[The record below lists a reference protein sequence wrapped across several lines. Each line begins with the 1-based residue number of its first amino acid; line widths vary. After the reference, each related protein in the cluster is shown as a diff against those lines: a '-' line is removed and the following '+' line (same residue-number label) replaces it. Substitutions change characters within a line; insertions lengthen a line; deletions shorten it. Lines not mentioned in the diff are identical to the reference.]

1 MHHVYGETAPKRLI
15 WSAGLGGLL
24 MAAAAL
30 WLSQD
35 IVLSSTKPVVAVL
48 QMPATAQALPAAK
61 VLDGAAPVVA
71 LPASSS
77 NLVRDTRPYCPAAL
91 SVYFP
96 SGAAAPLAADMQTGL
111 DAIVDWARQHAT
123 SKVAIEGH
131 ADGVGVDESNLL
143 LSYQRAKVVV
153 AMVENRGVLIQQV
166 QLAAA
171 GSHGLIA
178 GIPKDDHGNRRVTV
192 QINDPDNCR
201 NANP

>member
-1 MHHVYGETAPKRLI
+1 MHHVYGESAPKGLI
-15 WSAGLGGLL
+15 WSAGLAGLL
-24 MAAAAL
+24 MASAAL

-35 IVLSSTKPVVAVL
+35 IVLSGTRPMADVLPMPVSV
-48 QMPATAQALPAAK
+48 QASPAAK
-61 VLDGAAPVVA
+61 GLDGAAPVVA

-77 NLVRDTRPYCPAAL
+77 SIVRDTRPYCPAGL

-111 DAIVDWARQHAT
+111 DAIIDWTRQHAT
-123 SKVAIEGH
+123 AKVAVEGH

-153 AMVENRGVLIQQV
+153 AMMEHRGVLTQQV